1 MSFITDLMA
10 KGVSRAGAVQ
20 VLLGQ
25 PISLAADRFALT
37 RLAIPIARES
47 LTQAP
52 SAPSLTRV
60 SDPRIT
66 QIVSAVDGTTSPTG
80 SSYLDSVIVQTQTST
95 ASTNPQQAKIDSLN
109 ASIRNTELAIQ
120 KLIQQL
126 LKLAVPPPGVPF
138 AVWQAQVKMLRNML
152 QNLRNVL
159 ASLMQQRDALTS
171 TSSSSRGSESI
182 TSLNQTQGRM
192 SDLTSDGG
200 KGSTG
205 TSGSGA

>member
-1 MSFITDLMA
+1 MSFIKDLMA
-10 KGVSRAGAVQ
+10 KGESPAGAVQ

-66 QIVSAVDGTTSPTG
+66 QIVSAVDGTTSTG
-80 SSYLDSVIVQTQTST
+80 SSYLDSVIVQAQTST

-138 AVWQAQVKMLRNML
+138 AVWQAQVKLLRNML

-159 ASLMQQRDALTS
+159 ASLMQQRDALTA
-171 TSSSSRGSESI
+171 TSSGSRGSESI
-182 TSLNQTQGRM
+182 TSVNQAQRRM
-192 SDLTSDGG
+192 SDLTSS